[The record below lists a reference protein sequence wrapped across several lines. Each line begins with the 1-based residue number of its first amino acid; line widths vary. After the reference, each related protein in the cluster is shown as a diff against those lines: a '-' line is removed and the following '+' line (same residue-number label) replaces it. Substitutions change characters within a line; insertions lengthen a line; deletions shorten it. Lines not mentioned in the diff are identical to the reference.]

1 MSPARSTKNEIRVRL
16 WWGSR
21 GPVGGL
27 YFSMGLLMQGLLQIE
42 GQKGVSMQITTGGLR
57 MQD

>member
-1 MSPARSTKNEIRVRL
+1 MSPARRTKNEMRVSE

-27 YFSMGLLMQGLLQIE
+27 YLMGFSMQGLLQIE

>member
-1 MSPARSTKNEIRVRL
+1 MSPARRTKKEMRVRL

-27 YFSMGLLMQGLLQIE
+27 YLIGLLMQGLLQIE